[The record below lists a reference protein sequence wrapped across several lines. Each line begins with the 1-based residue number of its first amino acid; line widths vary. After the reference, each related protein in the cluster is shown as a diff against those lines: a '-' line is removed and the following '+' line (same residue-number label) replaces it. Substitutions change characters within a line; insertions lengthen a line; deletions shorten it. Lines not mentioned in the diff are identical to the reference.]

1 MLAALTHIV
10 LTFVSAWFPLVLT
23 TFDIWICRK
32 TATLRSRSEAIYFA
46 FDLYSYLV
54 CFQQYFL
61 LLKFLQNNI
70 NVKIILS
77 IKSVSTSNIFC
88 WQENQKCLNQS
99 VVGIQSL
106 YIELNI
112 NIFAFQFL
120 KMYLY
125 FINALI
131 GRLLVVYIV
140 CQILSFDSL
149 KLLLVLVN
157 QKLLYFKRDSY
168 ICYILLVYI
177 VQTELYLKSGFDVD
191 LYVFRL
197 NIYYRDGTGFAC
209 RSWENNKVCI
219 LNYIPK
225 IFCYKIIL

>member
-1 MLAALTHIV
+1 
-10 LTFVSAWFPLVLT
+10 
-23 TFDIWICRK
+23 
-32 TATLRSRSEAIYFA
+32 
-46 FDLYSYLV
+46 
-54 CFQQYFL
+54 
-61 LLKFLQNNI
+61 
-70 NVKIILS
+70 
-77 IKSVSTSNIFC
+77 
-88 WQENQKCLNQS
+88 
-99 VVGIQSL
+99 
-106 YIELNI
+106 
-112 NIFAFQFL
+112 
-120 KMYLY
+120 MYLY

-197 NIYYRDGTGFAC
+197 NIYYRDGTGYAC
-209 RSWENNKVCI
+209 IS
-219 LNYIPK
+219 
-225 IFCYKIIL
+225 

>member
-1 MLAALTHIV
+1 
-10 LTFVSAWFPLVLT
+10 
-23 TFDIWICRK
+23 
-32 TATLRSRSEAIYFA
+32 
-46 FDLYSYLV
+46 
-54 CFQQYFL
+54 
-61 LLKFLQNNI
+61 
-70 NVKIILS
+70 
-77 IKSVSTSNIFC
+77 
-88 WQENQKCLNQS
+88 
-99 VVGIQSL
+99 
-106 YIELNI
+106 
-112 NIFAFQFL
+112 
-120 KMYLY
+120 MYLY

-209 RSWENNKVCI
+209 RS
-219 LNYIPK
+219 
-225 IFCYKIIL
+225 